1 MTADSSIIVDRRPT
15 RYIVLAAMGAFL
27 DGYDLLVIGIALLT
41 LKGYFGLNSAQTGA
55 LTAAA
60 FAGMAIGS
68 FFFGSIADRLG
79 RKPLFIVDLIL
90 FVLASVASG
99 LTHNVVQLIAL
110 RFIIGLAIG
119 IDMPTSTAILAE
131 FSDDRNRGKNGVFM
145 QAFWFLGGL
154 AATIVGL
161 VLYLYTGANA
171 WRWALMSGA
180 VPAAAVL
187 IMRQGMPETG
197 YWLKLQKPGP
207 DASGNEVRSGATSNR
222 AGSFRHLLAG
232 HKKPVIFLTT
242 YWFLANLTGSSL
254 LLYTPSI
261 AQDSFGLTG
270 TSTYFFSGGLSVC
283 YTLAL
288 LIIAFKIVDAS
299 GRKTVALVGWIGVCA
314 MTILLAFSANVEIL
328 MVVAFAIGTILL
340 QAAANGPF
348 WPWSVE
354 LFPTLLRGT
363 GQGVASA
370 AGKVGGFIGTAVFP
384 TIIALLGWQLS
395 MLTFAL
401 LFLIG
406 ILVIALLAPETKGKS
421 LADLDTTPLA
431 GSSQPRV

>member
-1 MTADSSIIVDRRPT
+1 MTAGSLPMEGRRPT

-41 LKGYFGLNSAQTGA
+41 LKGYFGLGAAQTGA

-79 RKPLFIVDLIL
+79 RKPLFIADLIL
-90 FVLASVASG
+90 FVLAAIASG
-99 LTHNVVQLIAL
+99 LTQNVAQLIAL

-131 FSDDRNRGKNGVFM
+131 FSGDRNRGKNGVFM
-145 QAFWFLGGL
+145 QAFWFMGGL

-161 VLYLYTGANA
+161 LFYLYAGSDA

-180 VPAAAVL
+180 VPAAVVL
-187 IMRQGMPETG
+187 IMRQGMPETD
-197 YWLKLQKPGP
+197 YWLNLQ
-207 DASGNEVRSGATSNR
+207 RSGDGPSSHESR
-222 AGSFRHLLAG
+222 RERRKPAGSFSELVESHP
-232 HKKPVIFLTT
+232 KPVIFLTA
-242 YWFLANLTGSSL
+242 YWFMANLTGSSL

-261 AQDSFGLTG
+261 ARDSFGLTG
-270 TSTYFFSGGLSVC
+270 TATYVFSGGLTIC

-288 LIIAFKIVDAS
+288 LIIAFKIVDTS
-299 GRKTVALVGWIGVCA
+299 GRKTVALVGWIGVCV
-314 MTILLAFSANVEIL
+314 MTVVLAFSGDVEIV

-354 LFPTLLRGT
+354 LFPTRLRGT

-384 TIIALLGWQLS
+384 AIIALLGWQMS
-395 MLTFAL
+395 MFTFAF

-406 ILVIALLAPETKGKS
+406 ILVIAVLAPETKGS
-421 LADLDTTPLA
+421 RLADLDTA
-431 GSSQPRV
+431 QMDRS

>member
-1 MTADSSIIVDRRPT
+1 MSTAPGTGIDQRRT

-41 LKGYFGLNSAQTGA
+41 LRDHFDLSSAATGA

-60 FAGMAIGS
+60 FAGMALGS
-68 FFFGSIADRLG
+68 FFFGSLADRFG

-90 FVLASVASG
+90 FVVAALVSG
-99 LTHNVVQLIAL
+99 LAQNVVQLIII
-110 RFIIGLAIG
+110 RFLIGIAIG
-119 IDMPTSTAILAE
+119 IDMPTSAAILAE
-131 FSDDRNRGKNGVFM
+131 FSDDRNRGKNGLFM

-154 AATIVGL
+154 AATAVGL
-161 VLYLYTGANA
+161 LFYLYTGENA

-180 VPAAAVL
+180 VPAAVVL

-197 YWLKLQKPGP
+197 YWLRLQRDKQSHGQ
-207 DASGNEVRSGATSNR
+207 RTSTST
-222 AGSFRHLLAG
+222 GSFSELITG
-232 HKKPVIFLTT
+232 HKRSVIFLTS

-254 LLYTPSI
+254 LLYTPTI
-261 AQDSFGLTG
+261 ARDSFGLTG
-270 TSTYFFSGGLSVC
+270 TSTYLFSGGLSVC
-283 YTLAL
+283 YTIAL
-288 LIIAFKIVDAS
+288 LIIAFKIVDTS
-299 GRKTVALVGWIGVCA
+299 GRKTVALVGWVGVA
-314 MTILLAFSANVEIL
+314 VMTTLLAFSADIAVL

-354 LFPTLLRGT
+354 LFPTGLRGT

-384 TIIALLGWQLS
+384 SVIVALGWQLS
-395 MLTFAL
+395 MLTFAG
-401 LFLIG
+401 LFVIG
-406 ILVIALLAPETKGKS
+406 IVLVAVLAPETKGSS
-421 LADLDTTPLA
+421 LAKLDTTP
-431 GSSQPRV
+431 VD